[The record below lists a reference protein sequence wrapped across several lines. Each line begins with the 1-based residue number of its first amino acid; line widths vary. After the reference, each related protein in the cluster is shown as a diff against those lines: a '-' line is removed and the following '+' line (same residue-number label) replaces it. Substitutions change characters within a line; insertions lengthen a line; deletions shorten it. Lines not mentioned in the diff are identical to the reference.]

1 LLAKQPSTKLKVYAV
16 WFNMMTSDQR
26 SQWPS
31 KLITDSRVIHF
42 WDEKKLLGNWY
53 ATFKEFSK
61 GLGDVVWDAFFVYS
75 SDSRWTDRPS
85 GLIGWGS
92 TIISHKNQLAEA
104 VASSIN
110 R

>member
-1 LLAKQPSTKLKVYAV
+1 LLAKQPSAKLKVYAV

-31 KLITDSRVIHF
+31 NLITDRRVTHF
-42 WDEKKLLGNWY
+42 WDERRLLGNWY
-53 ATFKEFSK
+53 AKFKEFSK
-61 GLGDVVWDAFFVYS
+61 GPDAVVWDAFFVYS
-75 SDSRWTDRPS
+75 SDSRWTDQPS

-104 VASSIN
+104 VASSFN

>member
-1 LLAKQPSTKLKVYAV
+1 MLAKQPSAKLKVYAV

-31 KLITDSRVIHF
+31 KLLTDSRVVHF
-42 WDEKKLLGNWY
+42 WDDKKLLGNWY
-53 ATFKEFSK
+53 SMFKEFSK
-61 GLGDVVWDAFFVYS
+61 ASGDAVWDAFFVY
-75 SDSRWTDRPS
+75 DSKSQWTDQPS

-92 TIISHKNQLAEA
+92 TIIGNKNRLAEA
-104 VASSIN
+104 VASSFN

>member
-1 LLAKQPSTKLKVYAV
+1 MPSAKLKVYAV

-26 SQWPS
+26 EEWPS
-31 KLITDSRVIHF
+31 KLLTDRRVTQF
-42 WDEKKLLGNWY
+42 WDDRKLLGNWY
-53 ATFKEFSK
+53 GTFKEFSTGSGK
-61 GLGDVVWDAFFVYS
+61 VVWDAFFVYD
-75 SDSRWTDRPS
+75 SDSRWTDQPS

-104 VASSIN
+104 VAASLH